1 MYAHDKRH
9 SCGGIMP
16 NLFFV
21 LQCMAIGLLAYMFTQ
36 LASMMQLSVIFT
48 YAMAIMVMGTV
59 YYCLEKRAIVMHR
72 ERWIC

>member
-1 MYAHDKRH
+1 MYSHNKRH

-36 LASMMQLSVIFT
+36 LASMMQLPALFT
-48 YAMAIMVMGTV
+48 YAMVIMVMGTV
-59 YYCLEKRAIVMHR
+59 YYCLEKRAIVMRR
-72 ERWIC
+72 EKFC

>member
-21 LQCMAIGLLAYMFTQ
+21 LQCMAIGLFAYLFTEV
-36 LASMMQLSVIFT
+36 ASMMQFSEIFT
-48 YAMAIMVMGTV
+48 YAMVIILIGTV
-59 YYCLEKRAIVMHR
+59 YYCLEKRKIVMRR
-72 ERWIC
+72 ERWVC